1 MNATERII
9 LNTSAQYVRTIIG
22 GILTLYSARIILCSL
37 GTDDF
42 GIYSLVAGV
51 VMMLS
56 FITNALSST
65 TQRYVSYYQG
75 KSDKEQVKIV
85 FSNSIFLHL
94 GIGVFLIVL
103 LGLLY
108 PFLFHIITIPGS
120 REMAATYVYFSVIAT
135 LFLSFMTSPFRA
147 ILISHENIVYISIID
162 LLDIILKL
170 LIALSLSYIS
180 YDKLIY
186 YGIMLV
192 TVQLFNIVAFG
203 IYCFWKYEECIPPQF
218 SHFNKE
224 YINGLSSFAGW
235 SIYTIG
241 CQVGRTQGLN
251 IVINR
256 LIGTAAN
263 AAYGLALQVSAYAN
277 FLSDALL
284 NSMKPQIIKA
294 EGGGDRNK
302 MLFLSELACKYSFF
316 MMSLVAIPC
325 LFETPKLLELWLGD
339 VPPYTVLFTRM
350 YILAMI
356 LDMLTYSLNITNQA
370 IGKLKVFTICVNT
383 GKLLTVPLSFVL
395 LKIGFPIFSILVC
408 YVAIEL
414 LSAGI
419 RLPIIKIQTG
429 LSYGSYVR
437 NVIFKI
443 ALPLFFSLLVCILI
457 TNVLETEHRLIYTFI
472 ASTIVYIVCF
482 YVFAMNR
489 DERERIQATV
499 FKHHGKK

>member
-22 GILTLYSARIILCSL
+22 GILTLYSARIILRSL

-85 FSNSIFLHL
+85 FSNSIFLHI
-94 GIGVFLIVL
+94 GIGVFLIIL

-108 PFLFHIITIPGS
+108 PFLFHIITIPGG
-120 REMAATYVYFSVIAT
+120 RETAASYVYFSVIAT
-135 LFLSFMTSPFRA
+135 LFLSFITSPFRA

-180 YDKLIY
+180 SDKLIY
-186 YGIMLV
+186 YGIMLM
-192 TVQLFNIVAFG
+192 TVQLFNIIAFG
-203 IYCFWKYEECIPPQF
+203 VYCYRSYEECVLPRL
-218 SHFNKE
+218 SHFNKG
-224 YINGLSSFAGW
+224 YIKGLSGFAGW

-251 IVINR
+251 IVVNR
-256 LIGTAAN
+256 LIGTVAN

-284 NSMKPQIIKA
+284 NSLKPQIIKS
-294 EGGGDRNK
+294 EGGGDRGK
-302 MLFLSELACKYSFF
+302 MLLLTELACKYSFF
-316 MMSLVAIPC
+316 LMSLVAISC
-325 LFETPKLLELWLGD
+325 LFETPRLLELWLGE

-356 LDMLTYSLNITNQA
+356 LDMLTYSLNIANQA

-383 GKLLTVPLSFVL
+383 GKLLTVPLSYIL
-395 LKIGFPIFSILVC
+395 LKMGFPLYTMAIC
-408 YVAIEL
+408 YITIEL
-414 LSAGI
+414 LSALI
-419 RLPIIKIQTG
+419 RLPIIKKQAG
-429 LSYGSYVR
+429 LSYGSYIN
-437 NVIFKI
+437 NVILKI
-443 ALPLFFSLLVCILI
+443 IPPLFCCLLTCTLI
-457 TNVLETEHRLIYTFI
+457 TIWDIQYRMIVIFI
-472 ASTIVYIVCF
+472 TSAVVYVVSF
-482 YVFAMNR
+482 YLFAMDR
-489 DERERIQATV
+489 DERMRILDAVLKRKDKTL
-499 FKHHGKK
+499 